1 MKNLT
6 WIIIA
11 LVVAIGGY
19 TYYSN
24 QQAQEAA
31 RVEAAK
37 VAAQAVAAAEKKAKD
52 DAAAAAVA
60 VAKKAKD
67 DAAAAAAKQAKQ
79 AAAAKE
85 KAAQEAAAKAAMP
98 LPFGSD
104 ADAGFAAEVWQA
116 MLAQKLTGPGKI
128 HTAPYEGTEPHGMM
142 LETFLSKATIGG
154 HTGDLIVK
162 RNYGPAGVTVD
173 QVRANPDK
181 HLGAITVMFRR
192 KAGFDPETKNWFWA
206 KFLPD
211 GSLDK
216 NPKGVRLAG
225 KIAKGMDVGCIACH
239 SAADGEDFVYF
250 PRDFALAAADKAA
263 AEQAAAK
270 AKAAAAKSAAKSA
283 KAAMVPP
290 FGEKSDIGFA
300 GKIWSAMVTQKLAGP
315 DEIHSAPYEG
325 TEPHGMMLELF
336 VSKAT
341 IDGRTGDLIVK
352 RNFGPAGVTKE
363 EVTNN
368 PDKHLG
374 AITVMFRREAGFD
387 PADKNWFWAKF
398 LPDGSLDK
406 NPKGMS
412 LAGKVAKGADVGCIA
427 CHSAADGGDMVYS
440 PVVFK

>member
-1 MKNLT
+1 MGNFSDCACLSQSSPTPFLSEKAPADGCQEGKEGQMKNLT

-24 QQAQEAA
+24 QQAKEAA

-37 VAAQAVAAAEKKAKD
+37 VAAQAAAAAEKKAKD

-60 VAKKAKD
+60 VAKKAKEA
-67 DAAAAAAKQAKQ
+67 AAAAAAKQAKQ
-79 AAAAKE
+79 AAAAK
-85 KAAQEAAAKAAMP
+85 AKAA
-98 LPFGSD
+98 
-104 ADAGFAAEVWQA
+104 
-116 MLAQKLTGPGKI
+116 
-128 HTAPYEGTEPHGMM
+128 
-142 LETFLSKATIGG
+142 
-154 HTGDLIVK
+154 
-162 RNYGPAGVTVD
+162 
-173 QVRANPDK
+173 
-181 HLGAITVMFRR
+181 
-192 KAGFDPETKNWFWA
+192 
-206 KFLPD
+206 
-211 GSLDK
+211 
-216 NPKGVRLAG
+216 
-225 KIAKGMDVGCIACH
+225 
-239 SAADGEDFVYF
+239 
-250 PRDFALAAADKAA
+250 
-263 AEQAAAK
+263 
-270 AKAAAAKSAAKSA
+270 AAKSA

-290 FGEKSDIGFA
+290 FGNKSDIGFA
-300 GKIWSAMVTQKLAGP
+300 GKVWSAMVAQKLAGP

-336 VSKAT
+336 ISKAT

-387 PADKNWFWAKF
+387 PEDKNWFWAKF